1 MWQNRKP
8 ALERRLDLSET
19 IGVSCSKPLT
29 SLQKQIQSAIR
40 FSRACVGVTIWR
52 SRCDDDKEKVD
63 ETQNN
68 KCNKKGHRAFLAKKR
83 KNMNETLRGHD
94 TTKKRLKS

>member
-1 MWQNRKP
+1 M
-8 ALERRLDLSET
+8 T
-19 IGVSCSKPLT
+19 T
-29 SLQKQIQSAIR
+29 
-40 FSRACVGVTIWR
+40 
-52 SRCDDDKEKVD
+52 KEKVD